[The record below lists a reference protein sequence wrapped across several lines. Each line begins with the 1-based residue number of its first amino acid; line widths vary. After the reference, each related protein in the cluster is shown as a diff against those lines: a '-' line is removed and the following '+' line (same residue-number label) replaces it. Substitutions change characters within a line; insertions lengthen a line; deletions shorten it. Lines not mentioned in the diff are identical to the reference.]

1 MILKVHSLGRELA
14 QFCQRKNLVTAAVG
28 QDRSI
33 PIHKTV
39 QPAKV
44 SDHIESWPHV
54 QVVGVSQ
61 NDLRIE
67 LVQFTGA
74 HRLYTSLRPDR
85 QECRCLDDAVS
96 GR

>member
-1 MILKVHSLGRELA
+1 MILEMDSLGCELA

-44 SDHIESWPHV
+44 SEHIEPRPHI
-54 QVVGVSQ
+54 QVVSVSQ
-61 NDLRIE
+61 NDLCIE
-67 LVQFTGA
+67 FVQFTGA
-74 HRLYTSLRPDR
+74 HRLYASLRPHR
-85 QECRCLDDAVS
+85 QKCRCLDDAVS
-96 GR
+96 GY